1 MVKPCNVVER
11 LGHFDDIVPS
21 LGWRQNNM
29 ASVVENTSWKH
40 LEMPFL
46 KLLIFKMSLDAW
58 ISCLITAL
66 DLLKS
71 WISPKKLEDSRQSV
85 RLFAWLSKLSK
96 TKNAG
101 QECWKE
107 GREGPYFLF
116 YQACSCNSTR
126 QRQEP
131 VEINRHHTV
140 IWSRDCKGTACSLWS
155 LKICSCHFRPKRS
168 RLSSRHLLIKW
179 LL

>member
-1 MVKPCNVVER
+1 MEH
-11 LGHFDDIVPS
+11 LGYFDGIVPS
-21 LGWRQNNM
+21 LAWRQNSM
-29 ASVVENTSWKH
+29 ASMVENTSWKH
-40 LEMPFL
+40 LEMPFP
-46 KLLIFKMSLDAW
+46 KLLIFKVSLDAW
-58 ISCLITAL
+58 ALNIKNYRNFLTAL

-71 WISPKKLEDSRQSV
+71 KISTKKLEDSQQSV

-116 YQACSCNSTR
+116 YQACLCNSTH

-131 VEINRHHTV
+131 VEINIHHTV
-140 IWSRDCKGTACSLWS
+140 MWSHDCKGTACSLWS